1 MGRSSASPVL
11 LSLLTLLLASPA
23 MAQSLAWQGV
33 YSESVLN
40 REVGHFVRTDTAGN
54 VYTATGLAPRGFYPF
69 YNSIFVTKR
78 SAAGGELWRKVV
90 PAAISSQ
97 SLLNDMILDRQGN
110 PIVLFNDAFTLGVQN
125 STRVVKFATSNG
137 AVLWNQPAPIGVGY
151 SIFNSR
157 LAVDA
162 ANNPIVGLTD
172 SSLAGFGRYRVI
184 KLAAANGT
192 PVWNKLLSRN
202 APTQTDLL
210 TDITVDSVNNIVAT
224 GTTGAGDCAPNPVS
238 SSLTFKIRGT
248 DGAVLWSRIYA
259 PTGRNVVRPMVRT
272 DSVQNVYVGMT
283 ATSSDTRAALV
294 KLVAGTGAVA
304 LERNYVTNNMF
315 AATNLSDLLV
325 NGSNEI
331 VLGMFGPNDTFQ
343 QSYML
348 VKVAAAGTTLWSR
361 VLANIEPTTGF
372 FQFTPPPLAALDS
385 SNNIMTAGTR
395 FIADVG
401 GRSTNRIIVS
411 KVLNTNGSVAW
422 SAAVTPL
429 ANASIGVSGV
439 AISVGNPVVAG
450 STETGTSAN
459 PTGQFYTNALRT
471 ANGAAFWNKLSAPAA
486 ADGIEQGTG
495 VACDTANNVYVVGN
509 ANGRALAAKYNAAG
523 ARQWLKIFDDATSTD
538 SLFVFQGGQGVV
550 TRGTTD
556 VVVWGLIRLN
566 GYVFKLNTATGAVVW
581 QKKFNST
588 VRQVVIDSAGNIGV
602 LLMGSTGAVRKLRGT
617 DGVQL
622 WQANYNGAGTD
633 DEPVALARDSANNL
647 IVTGSTSDPA
657 ANCVGEA
664 NERYYTVKYGVANGA
679 ILWQKTQAPFSAP
692 GLAMPVNVLVDSA
705 NNVIVVGTMD
715 SPTTKL
721 DLGAFK
727 YRASDGL
734 LLWQQRRDLGA
745 FDQFATAATIDP
757 QGNAIVTCA
766 TPGSGSNGIDTW
778 TLKLASSNGNPLWT
792 RVAPTGGGSNFPTD
806 VTVGPTG
813 QVFVTGFSYNGTAAS
828 HFLSRLNPT
837 TGAVVWTVTNPAA
850 ATTFMRD
857 PKLAASPNG
866 RIVQVG
872 TTSSS
877 AQLMNLIV
885 RSFNGGA

>member
-1 MGRSSASPVL
+1 LGY
-11 LSLLTLLLASPA
+11 PA

-54 VYTATGLAPRGFYPF
+54 VFTATGVAPRGFYPF
-69 YNSIFVTKR
+69 YSSIFLTKR

-90 PAAISSQ
+90 PAAVASQ
-97 SLLNDMILDRQGN
+97 SLLSDMILDRQGN

-137 AVLWNQPAPIGVGY
+137 VVLWNQPAPVGVGNSVY
-151 SIFNSR
+151 NSR
-157 LAVDA
+157 LAVDT
-162 ANNPIVGLTD
+162 ANNPIVGVTD
-172 SSLAGFGRYRVI
+172 SSLAGFNRFRVI
-184 KLAAANGT
+184 KLAAANGA

-210 TDITVDSVNNIVAT
+210 TDITVDSLNNILAT
-224 GTTGAGDCAPNPVS
+224 GTTGSGACAQNPAS
-238 SSLTFKIRGT
+238 SSLTFKVRGT
-248 DGAVLWSRIYA
+248 DGAILWSRIYA

-272 DSVQNVYVGMT
+272 DSSQNVYVAMT
-283 ATSSDTRAALV
+283 ATGNDTRAALV

-304 LERNYVTNNMF
+304 LERNYVTNTMF
-315 AATNLSDLLV
+315 ASTNLNDLLV
-325 NGSNEI
+325 NGSNEVI
-331 VLGMFGPNDTFQ
+331 LGMFGPNDMFQ

-361 VLANIEPTTGF
+361 TLANIEPTIGF
-372 FQFTPPPLAALDS
+372 FQFTSPPLAALDA
-385 SNNIMTAGTR
+385 SNNVMTAGTR

-401 GRSTNRIIVS
+401 GRPTYRVIVS

-422 SAAVTPL
+422 SAAVTPI
-429 ANASIGVSGV
+429 ANSSTGISGIAV
-439 AISVGNPVVAG
+439 SVGNPVVAG
-450 STETGTSAN
+450 STETGPAAN

-471 ANGAAFWNKLSAPAA
+471 ANGAAFWNKLSAPASV
-486 ADGIEQGTG
+486 DGIEQGTG
-495 VACDTANNVYVVGN
+495 AACDTANNVYAVGN
-509 ANGRALAAKYNAAG
+509 ANGRALVAKYNSAG
-523 ARQWLKIFDDATSTD
+523 TRLWIKIFDDATSTEP
-538 SLFVFQGGQGVV
+538 LFVFQGGQGVV

-566 GYVFKLNTATGAVVW
+566 GYVYKLNPATGAVIW
-581 QKKFNST
+581 QKKFNTT
-588 VRQVVIDSAGNIGV
+588 VKQVVIDSAGNVGV

-617 DGVQL
+617 DGAQL
-622 WQANYNGAGTD
+622 WQANYNGAGSD
-633 DEPVALARDSANNL
+633 DEPAALARDSANNL
-647 IVTGSTSDPA
+647 IVTGSTSDPG

-664 NERYYTVKYGVANGA
+664 NERYYTVKYAVANGA

-715 SPTTKL
+715 APTTKL

-727 YRASDGL
+727 YRASDGM
-734 LLWQQRRDLGA
+734 LLWQQRRDLNSL
-745 FDQFATAATIDP
+745 DQFATAATIDA

-766 TPGSGSNGIDTW
+766 TPGTGSNGVDTW
-778 TLKLASSNGNPLWT
+778 TLKLASANGNPLWT
-792 RVAPTGGGSNFPTD
+792 RLAPTGGGSNFPTD

-813 QVFVTGFSYNGTAAS
+813 QVFLTGFSFTGTAAS

-837 TGAVVWTVTNPAA
+837 TGAVVWTVSNPAA

-872 TTSSS
+872 TTSSQ

-885 RSFNGGA
+885 RSFIGGA